1 MISLALRS
9 LAARRGRTVLSILG
23 VALGIG
29 VLYASLAT
37 DAGITSSIDRTVRD
51 LVGRADLRIEAFGP
65 RGLSPASLAA
75 IEDAPGVVVAAPA
88 LERRTYLSPGAD
100 QTEPAA
106 PVTAL
111 GVDPGPEARVRD
123 LVIVDGTGLEG
134 EDSEAALVTR
144 TLATSDGL
152 AVGGAVTFLGPD
164 GPADLTIAG
173 ILAGDG
179 PIVGTG
185 GRTVVMPL
193 GTMQRLFADDTVSRV
208 DVISGEGATPAETAD
223 AIGVALTSQPYVLSS
238 PGDVARSLRSSTAD
252 FRSTT
257 ALIAAVAL
265 FVGAFLIFNTLS
277 MTVQERIRELG
288 LLRAAGATRGQLVA
302 FVMTQAVGLGVLG
315 AALGLLAGLVLAEL
329 MAVELRTVQSIPFE
343 RVDPSPWSVALLV
356 LIGVAVTIAAAIE
369 PARRAGSIP
378 PVEALRERLDPASAR
393 RARLRWLVAVFAAV
407 GLAGLLVWPRDVGPE
422 GLVRSAL
429 VYLVLLVAVLVAPWV
444 LGALGRLAGLPF
456 RGAFRMEER
465 LARAAIVRDRSRTT
479 LTVGALA
486 IGLAMVV
493 AVGGVAHQSRLAAS
507 AWLTEV
513 IPGDEL
519 LTSIRPVALDDE
531 VVAELGDQAGVTRI
545 SPIATFEVAR
555 DGVRLDAAAVR
566 GADLLEDGRLRFVAG
581 DRSRALSGLD
591 GHGTAVLPRA
601 LAQRTGLAVGSML
614 TLAVGGGK
622 VVDLRVA
629 GVVERTLPGAVG
641 EAVLIGWPDATD
653 VFGVEGADVLA
664 VRYDPGAE
672 STARPMVD
680 QIARDSALEPTS
692 LASVAGAVDD
702 ALGQV
707 FGLFDALAIVTVIV
721 AALGIVNTLTVSV
734 LERVRELGVLRA
746 AGMTRDQVRRTVV
759 VEAGILGLVGALL
772 GIVTGLVAGAILVL
786 LAGGGPLILDLPWV
800 SIIAAVLLGVGV
812 SMAAAWYPARL
823 ASRLAIVAA
832 VQHE

>member
-1 MISLALRS
+1 
-9 LAARRGRTVLSILG
+9 
-23 VALGIG
+23 
-29 VLYASLAT
+29 
-37 DAGITSSIDRTVRD
+37 
-51 LVGRADLRIEAFGP
+51 
-65 RGLSPASLAA
+65 
-75 IEDAPGVVVAAPA
+75 
-88 LERRTYLSPGAD
+88 
-100 QTEPAA
+100 
-106 PVTAL
+106 
-111 GVDPGPEARVRD
+111 
-123 LVIVDGTGLEG
+123 
-134 EDSEAALVTR
+134 
-144 TLATSDGL
+144 
-152 AVGGAVTFLGPD
+152 
-164 GPADLTIAG
+164 
-173 ILAGDG
+173 
-179 PIVGTG
+179 
-185 GRTVVMPL
+185 
-193 GTMQRLFADDTVSRV
+193 
-208 DVISGEGATPAETAD
+208 
-223 AIGVALTSQPYVLSS
+223 
-238 PGDVARSLRSSTAD
+238 
-252 FRSTT
+252 
-257 ALIAAVAL
+257 
-265 FVGAFLIFNTLS
+265 
-277 MTVQERIRELG
+277 
-288 LLRAAGATRGQLVA
+288 
-302 FVMTQAVGLGVLG
+302 
-315 AALGLLAGLVLAEL
+315 
-329 MAVELRTVQSIPFE
+329 
-343 RVDPSPWSVALLV
+343 V

-378 PVEALRERLDPASAR
+378 PVEALRERLDPVASR

-407 GLAGLLVWPRDVGPE
+407 GVAGLFVWPRDVGLE
-422 GLVRSAL
+422 GLARSAL

-493 AVGGVAHQSRLAAS
+493 AVGGVAHQSRLAAA

-555 DGVRLDAAAVR
+555 DGVRIDAAAVR

-601 LAQRTGLAVGSML
+601 LAQRTGLGVGSTL

-664 VRYDPGAE
+664 VRYDPGADA
-672 STARPMVD
+672 TARPLVD

-707 FGLFDALAIVTVIV
+707 FGLFDALAIVAVIV

-746 AGMTRDQVRRTVV
+746 AGMTRGQVRRTVV